1 MSRTTPKSV
10 NAKRANEAATIIV
23 LLHRKK
29 GASLAELMK
38 VIGWQAHSIRGFLAG
53 TLKRKAIVV
62 RSSREEGA
70 VRRYFIEG
78 DAA

>member
-1 MSRTTPKSV
+1 MSRTSPKP
-10 NAKRANEAATIIV
+10 ANTKSATKAATIIV
-23 LLHRKK
+23 LLRRKK

-38 VIGWQAHSIRGFLAG
+38 ATGWQSHSIRGFLAG
-53 TLKRKAIVV
+53 TLKKKAILV
-62 RSSREEGA
+62 RSSREEGE